1 MINAKQALED
11 PDSIFYYYQKLIRL
25 RKEQE
30 IIVEGVFKGLLN
42 DDENIYAY
50 QRTLGDK
57 KLVVACNFSDREV
70 ACDLFEQQEGEELIS
85 NYHFHKEGVLKPYE
99 ARVVLYENV

>member
-1 MINAKQALED
+1 MDLNPNYLMLNAKAAMED

-50 QRTLGDK
+50 ERTLGNQ
-57 KLVVACNFSDREV
+57 KLVVACNFSDQEV
-70 ACDLFEQQEGEELIS
+70 ACDLFAQERGEELIS
-85 NYHFHKEGVLKPYE
+85 NYRFHKEGGKTL
-99 ARVVLYENV
+99 